1 MFSIS
6 HPELVPIDQLVAR
19 SRHFL
24 AANQIIQNNAAQ
36 PAVKQQ
42 RSNMHW
48 LSTTEYHSA

>member
-36 PAVKQQ
+36 PAVKQHGQ
-42 RSNMHW
+42 ICIG
-48 LSTTEYHSA
+48 